1 MKRLRPVLVFGLPLV
16 LAAMS
21 PACGAGGDENLDEA
35 GAAGGSGGANVGT
48 GTGANETFTGLPGAT
63 GGSGGAGGEPGSRAG
78 GNEDLNN
85 APSGDGK
92 GTLPECITTNLVTV
106 PYYLSAD
113 DSSSMASPVLA
124 REHLMRGD
132 APELGQLRTHEF
144 LNYYNVL
151 YPLVDPDK
159 PELGLFAEMAEIAPS
174 PEGLPRFRLQ
184 LGVQAFQVPRASLVL
199 TFVVD
204 ASGSLVGA
212 GIERERAA
220 LLAITH
226 QLRQGDIVNIV
237 KWANDN
243 NVLLQKYVATGTGA
257 DDAVIVD
264 AVNQLS
270 PGGGSDLHGGLVKGY
285 ELAGESFDPNKLN
298 RVVLLSDG
306 GANLGELDR
315 TIIEAAAIQ
324 GNGEGIYM
332 VGIGVGP
339 AQGYSDA
346 LMDLVT
352 DAGRGAYVY
361 LDSPE
366 EADAVFE
373 GRFDEIM
380 NVAAH
385 DVRVRMDLP
394 EYMQIDDFYGE
405 EYSTDPANIEPQ
417 NLAPGDSMV
426 LNQVVYLADPAKAC
440 GLDAVNVT
448 VTWKTPLD
456 HQERAVSL
464 PALTLLELAGAPPSA
479 QMKKANAIIAYAEAL
494 RTGDPAELLAA
505 LEIVETLE
513 AATGDPDLAEIAA
526 LLKMHPAL

>member
-1 MKRLRPVLVFGLPLV
+1 V
-16 LAAMS
+16 
-21 PACGAGGDENLDEA
+21 
-35 GAAGGSGGANVGT
+35 
-48 GTGANETFTGLPGAT
+48 
-63 GGSGGAGGEPGSRAG
+63 
-78 GNEDLNN
+78 
-85 APSGDGK
+85 
-92 GTLPECITTNLVTV
+92 
-106 PYYLSAD
+106 
-113 DSSSMASPVLA
+113 
-124 REHLMRGD
+124 
-132 APELGQLRTHEF
+132 
-144 LNYYNVL
+144 
-151 YPLVDPDK
+151 
-159 PELGLFAEMAEIAPS
+159 
-174 PEGLPRFRLQ
+174 
-184 LGVQAFQVPRASLVL
+184 
-199 TFVVD
+199 
-204 ASGSLVGA
+204 
-212 GIERERAA
+212 
-220 LLAITH
+220 AITH

-285 ELAGESFDPNKLN
+285 ELAGDSFDPNKLN

-315 TIIEAAAIQ
+315 TVIEAAAIQ

-366 EADAVFE
+366 EADAVFK

-464 PALTLLELAGAPPSA
+464 PAVTLLELAGAPPSA

-505 LEIVETLE
+505 LEMVETLE